1 MAINRTEYR
10 NMFIFVVGP
19 YIKYYNVIY
28 YNNNNKLN
36 NSTLRVLLIHEIK
49 LLYEK

>member
-1 MAINRTEYR
+1 MAINRTEYQ

-28 YNNNNKLN
+28 YNNNKLN